1 MPLSKEAC
9 CLQVL
14 RFATLLPG
22 TVQCKGL
29 MPPSY
34 NPAQTARTGEPKRPL
49 RPALVAAEVPDEFIR
64 RLKNTL
70 IERRIT
76 EGLSLLESFRDRIAT
91 IGPGTR
97 NAGIFAGFLAQ
108 WVDAGFDGLNE
119 LRALLA
125 ALPGSHRTTMSLT
138 DYVYLRMADGM
149 LAMAD
154 EEAESTQ
161 RHFDFLLAVGGELGD
176 RDMLAVANFWKGRS
190 YRKNGQYDQSLES
203 TIIAREL
210 AVELGHERMA
220 AVMRTLESWLYFQ
233 KGKTRDALRT
243 LKEAEAVLQDSD
255 DFITLGNLYSSYGRV
270 ARRDGRLEQ
279 AVRHFRD
286 SIDAYS
292 KRDLEH
298 RNVARSLANMA
309 HAERLIAAQLREKV
323 DAEAARRR
331 RSSGG
336 LQDLKPQ
343 PSAPDPFRE
352 RLQLVLA
359 AAASHLDEAARIYR
373 KHPNN
378 RGLGT
383 VHINYSNLLLD
394 NGDLDRA
401 ASDAVLAYE
410 LGREKGDSIVMSRAR
425 ILEAMIEN
433 ARFEEQID
441 EPSHHAQQALEFAR
455 EAVDLSQKTQNRR
468 LRARALVAL
477 GVTYAN
483 DFFNQMDN
491 AQQAADEAAGLLK
504 PEGRDPLWQA
514 LQKLKAQ
521 LSHVGAVDAK
531 LRAWTLG
538 IVDDKTFQQ
547 VTEEFAQLVIPKVWE
562 REGRKVSRVA
572 TRLSISPK
580 KVRRILNK
588 AGLLGFRGDDGDGE
602 E

>member
-1 MPLSKEAC
+1 VRNKAGKTRKELVKSYA
-9 CLQVL
+9 LM
-14 RFATLLPG
+14 LPG
-22 TVQCKGL
+22 NT
-29 MPPSY
+29 P
-34 NPAQTARTGEPKRPL
+34 
-49 RPALVAAEVPDEFIR
+49 LVAQSSAATELRRSPRSVSPVATEVPDDFIR
-64 RLKNTL
+64 RLKTAL
-70 IERRIT
+70 IERHISD
-76 EGLSLLESFRDRIAT
+76 GLALLESYRDRISS
-91 IGPGTR
+91 IGPATR
-97 NAGIFAGFLAQ
+97 NAGVFAGYLAQ
-108 WVDAGFDGLNE
+108 WVDAGFDGLAE

-125 ALPGSHRTTMSLT
+125 ALPGSHRTSMSLT

-154 EEAESTQ
+154 EEVENTQ

-176 RDMLAVANFWKGRS
+176 REMLAVANFWKGRC

-203 TIIAREL
+203 TVIAREL
-210 AVELGHERMA
+210 AVELGHECMA

-233 KGKTRDALRT
+233 KGKVRDALRT
-243 LKEAEAVLQDSD
+243 LREAETVLQSSD
-255 DFITLGNLYSSYGRV
+255 DFITLGNLYSSYGRI

-292 KRDLEH
+292 KRDPEH

-309 HAERLIAAQLREKV
+309 HAERLIASQLREKV

-331 RSSGG
+331 RSGF
-336 LQDLKPQ
+336 QDLKPHQ
-343 PSAPDPFRE
+343 PPAAPDPFRE
-352 RLQLVLA
+352 RLLQVLSDA
-359 AAASHLDEAARIYR
+359 ALHLDEAARIY
-373 KHPNN
+373 KNHPNN
-378 RGLGT
+378 RGAGT
-383 VHINYSNLLLD
+383 VHINCAHLRLD

-401 ASDAVLAYE
+401 AADAVLAYE
-410 LGREKGDSIVMSRAR
+410 LGREKGDWIVMSRAR

-455 EAVDLSQKTQNRR
+455 EAVELAQKTQNRR

-477 GVTYAN
+477 GMTYAN

-504 PEGRDPLWQA
+504 PEGRDPLWQS

-531 LRAWTLG
+531 LRAWTQG
-538 IVDDKTFQQ
+538 IVEDKTFQQ

-588 AGLLGFRGDDGDGE
+588 AGLLGLRGDESEGDE
-602 E
+602 

>member
-1 MPLSKEAC
+1 MPLAAAALE
-9 CLQVL
+9 L
-14 RFATLLPG
+14 
-22 TVQCKGL
+22 
-29 MPPSY
+29 
-34 NPAQTARTGEPKRPL
+34 KRPG
-49 RPALVAAEVPDEFIR
+49 RSAVPFAAEIPDEFVR
-64 RLKNTL
+64 RLKSTL
-70 IERRIT
+70 IERQISD
-76 EGLSLLESFRDRIAT
+76 GLALLESFRDRIAS

-97 NAGIFAGFLAQ
+97 NAGVFAGFLAQ
-108 WVDAGFDGLNE
+108 WVDAGFDGLAE
-119 LRALLA
+119 LRALLSS
-125 ALPGSHRTTMSLT
+125 LPGSTRTTMSLT

-154 EEAESTQ
+154 EEVENTQ

-176 RDMLAVANFWKGRS
+176 REMLAVANFWKGRS

-210 AVELGHERMA
+210 AVELGRERMA

-243 LKEAEAVLQDSD
+243 LKEAEVVLTDSD
-255 DFITLGNLYSSYGRV
+255 DYITLGNLYSSYGRI
-270 ARRDGRLEQ
+270 ARRDGRLEH
-279 AVRHFRD
+279 AVRHFKD

-292 KRDLEH
+292 RRDPEH

-331 RSSGG
+331 RAGG
-336 LQDLKPQ
+336 LQDPKPQ
-343 PSAPDPFRE
+343 PQAPDPFRE
-352 RLQLVLA
+352 RLQQVLA
-359 AAASHLDEAARIYR
+359 DAASHLDEAARIYR

-383 VHINYSNLLLD
+383 VHINYSHLLLD

-401 ASDAVLAYE
+401 ATDAVQAYE

-433 ARFEEQID
+433 AKFEEQID

-455 EAVDLSQKTQNRR
+455 EAVDLAQKTQNRR

-477 GVTYAN
+477 GMTYSN

-491 AQQAADEAAGLLK
+491 AQQAADEAASLLK
-504 PEGRDPLWQA
+504 PEGRDPLWQS

-538 IVDDKTFQQ
+538 IVEDKTFQQ

-588 AGLLGFRGDDGDGE
+588 AGLLGLRGDEGDGDE
-602 E
+602 

>member
-1 MPLSKEAC
+1 MSPL
-9 CLQVL
+9 
-14 RFATLLPG
+14 
-22 TVQCKGL
+22 
-29 MPPSY
+29 
-34 NPAQTARTGEPKRPL
+34 
-49 RPALVAAEVPDEFIR
+49 AAEVPDEFIR
-64 RLKNTL
+64 RLKSAL
-70 IERRIT
+70 IERHISD
-76 EGLSLLESFRDRIAT
+76 GLALLETFRDRIAT
-91 IGPGTR
+91 IGPTTR
-97 NAGIFAGFLAQ
+97 NAGVFAGFLAQ
-108 WVDAGFDGLNE
+108 WVDAGFDGLGE

-125 ALPGSHRTTMSLT
+125 ALPGSTRTSMSLT

-154 EEAESTQ
+154 EEVENTQ

-176 RDMLAVANFWKGRS
+176 RDMLAVANFWKGRC

-203 TIIAREL
+203 TVIAREL
-210 AVELGHERMA
+210 AVELGHDRMA

-233 KGKTRDALRT
+233 KGKVRDALRT
-243 LKEAEAVLQDSD
+243 LREAEAVLQNSD
-255 DFITLGNLYSSYGRV
+255 DSITLGNLYSAYGRI

-292 KRDLEH
+292 KRDPEH

-309 HAERLIAAQLREKV
+309 HAERLIASQLREKV

-331 RSSGG
+331 RSG
-336 LQDLKPQ
+336 LQEMKPHQ
-343 PSAPDPFRE
+343 PTAPDPFRE
-352 RLQLVLA
+352 RLQQVLA
-359 AAASHLDEAARIYR
+359 DAASHLDEAARIYR
-373 KHPNN
+373 NHPNN
-378 RGLGT
+378 RGAGT
-383 VHINYSNLLLD
+383 VHINYSHLLLD

-401 ASDAVLAYE
+401 AIDAVLAYE
-410 LGREKGDSIVMSRAR
+410 LGREKGDWIVMSRAR

-433 ARFEEQID
+433 AKFEEQID

-455 EAVDLSQKTQNRR
+455 EAVELAQKTQNRR

-477 GVTYAN
+477 GMTYAN

-491 AQQAADEAAGLLK
+491 AQQSADEAASLLK
-504 PEGRDPLWQA
+504 PEGRDPLWQS

-531 LRAWTLG
+531 LRAWTQG
-538 IVDDKTFQQ
+538 VVEEKTFQQ

-588 AGLLGFRGDDGDGE
+588 AGLLGLRGDEGDGDE
-602 E
+602 

>member
-1 MPLSKEAC
+1 MPSQFSTAQLA
-9 CLQVL
+9 
-14 RFATLLPG
+14 PG
-22 TVQCKGL
+22 DAKRQHR
-29 MPPSY
+29 SA
-34 NPAQTARTGEPKRPL
+34 PAS
-49 RPALVAAEVPDEFIR
+49 AEVPDEFIR
-64 RLKNTL
+64 RLKTA
-70 IERRIT
+70 IIDRRIS
-76 EGLSLLESFRDRIAT
+76 EGLALLESFRDRIAT
-91 IGPGTR
+91 IGPTTR
-97 NAGIFAGFLAQ
+97 NAGVFAGCLAQ
-108 WVDAGFDGLNE
+108 WVDAGFEGLDE

-154 EEAESTQ
+154 EEVESTQ

-190 YRKNGQYDQSLES
+190 YRKSGQYDQSLES
-203 TIIAREL
+203 TVIAREL

-233 KGKTRDALRT
+233 KGKTRDSLRT
-243 LKEAEAVLQDSD
+243 LKEAEIVLQDSD
-255 DFITLGNLYSSYGRV
+255 DFITLGNLYSSYGRI

-279 AVRHFRD
+279 AVRHFKD
-286 SIDAYS
+286 SIDAYA
-292 KRDLEH
+292 KRDAEH

-331 RSSGG
+331 RSGT
-336 LQDLKPQ
+336 LQDLKPH

-352 RLQLVLA
+352 RLQQVLA
-359 AAASHLDEAARIYR
+359 DAASHLDEAARIYR

-383 VHINYSNLLLD
+383 VHINYSHLLLD

-401 ASDAVLAYE
+401 ATDAVLAYE

-425 ILEAMIEN
+425 ILESMIEN

-477 GVTYAN
+477 GMTYAN

-588 AGLLGFRGDDGDGE
+588 AGLLGFRGDDGEGE

>member
-1 MPLSKEAC
+1 
-9 CLQVL
+9 
-14 RFATLLPG
+14 
-22 TVQCKGL
+22 
-29 MPPSY
+29 MPPS
-34 NPAQTARTGEPKRPL
+34 QSTAIPIELKRSA
-49 RPALVAAEVPDEFIR
+49 RAALVAAEVPDEIIR
-64 RLKNTL
+64 RLKAAL
-70 IERRIT
+70 IERRIS
-76 EGLSLLESFRDRIAT
+76 EGLALLESFRDRIAT
-91 IGPGTR
+91 IGPATR

-108 WVDAGFDGLNE
+108 WVDAGFDGLDE

-125 ALPGSHRTTMSLT
+125 ALPGSLRTTMALT

-154 EEAESTQ
+154 EEVESTQ

-176 RDMLAVANFWKGRS
+176 RDMLAVANFWKGRC

-203 TIIAREL
+203 TVIAREL
-210 AVELGHERMA
+210 AVELKHDRMA

-243 LKEAEAVLQDSD
+243 LREAEVELQDSD
-255 DFITLGNLYSSYGRV
+255 DYITLGNLYSAYGRI
-270 ARRDGRLEQ
+270 ARRDGRLEH
-279 AVRHFRD
+279 AVRHFKD

-292 KRDLEH
+292 KRDAEH

-323 DAEAARRR
+323 DAEVARRR
-331 RSSGG
+331 RSSAGG
-336 LQDLKPQ
+336 LQELKPQ
-343 PSAPDPFRE
+343 PAAPDPFRE
-352 RLQLVLA
+352 RLQQVLTDA
-359 AAASHLDEAARIYR
+359 AAHLDEAARIYR
-373 KHPNN
+373 SHPNN

-383 VHINYSNLLLD
+383 VHINYSHLLLD

-401 ASDAVLAYE
+401 AQDAVLAYE
-410 LGREKGDSIVMSRAR
+410 LGREKGDSIVMSRAC
-425 ILEAMIEN
+425 ILESMIEN
-433 ARFEEQID
+433 ARFDEQID

-455 EAVDLSQKTQNRR
+455 EAVELSQKTQNRR

-477 GVTYAN
+477 GMTYAN

-491 AQQAADEAAGLLK
+491 AQQSADEAASLLK
-504 PEGRDPLWQA
+504 PEGRDPLWQS

-538 IVDDKTFQQ
+538 IVEEKTFQQ

-588 AGLLGFRGDDGDGE
+588 AGLLGLRGDEGDGDE
-602 E
+602 

>member
-1 MPLSKEAC
+1 MPSQFSTAQLA
-9 CLQVL
+9 
-14 RFATLLPG
+14 PG
-22 TVQCKGL
+22 DAKRQHR
-29 MPPSY
+29 SA
-34 NPAQTARTGEPKRPL
+34 PAS
-49 RPALVAAEVPDEFIR
+49 AEVPDEFIR
-64 RLKNTL
+64 RLKTAL
-70 IERRIT
+70 IDRRIS
-76 EGLSLLESFRDRIAT
+76 EGLALLESFRDRIAS
-91 IGPGTR
+91 IGPTTR

-108 WVDAGFDGLNE
+108 WVDAGFEGLDE
-119 LRALLA
+119 LRALLT

-154 EEAESTQ
+154 EEVESTQ

-190 YRKNGQYDQSLES
+190 YRKSGQYDQSLES
-203 TIIAREL
+203 TVIAREL

-233 KGKTRDALRT
+233 KGKTRDSLRT
-243 LKEAEAVLQDSD
+243 LKEAEIVLQDSD
-255 DFITLGNLYSSYGRV
+255 DFITLGNLYSSYGRI

-279 AVRHFRD
+279 AVRHFKD

-292 KRDLEH
+292 KRDAEH

-331 RSSGG
+331 RSGT

-352 RLQLVLA
+352 RLQQVLA
-359 AAASHLDEAARIYR
+359 GAASHLDDAARIYR

-383 VHINYSNLLLD
+383 VHINYSHLLLD

-401 ASDAVLAYE
+401 ATDAVLAYE

-425 ILEAMIEN
+425 ILESMIEN

-455 EAVDLSQKTQNRR
+455 EAVDLSQRTQNRR

-477 GVTYAN
+477 GMTYAN

-491 AQQAADEAAGLLK
+491 AQQAADEAASLLK

-588 AGLLGFRGDDGDGE
+588 AGLLGFRGDDGEGE

>member
-1 MPLSKEAC
+1 MPSPQGAGQLAAAALELKRSS
-9 CLQVL
+9 
-14 RFATLLPG
+14 RMSATAS
-22 TVQCKGL
+22 V
-29 MPPSY
+29 
-34 NPAQTARTGEPKRPL
+34 EI
-49 RPALVAAEVPDEFIR
+49 PDEFIR
-64 RLKNTL
+64 RLRSTL
-70 IERRIT
+70 LERQIS
-76 EGLSLLESFRDRIAT
+76 EGLALLEAFRDRIAT
-91 IGPGTR
+91 IGPATR
-97 NAGIFAGFLAQ
+97 NAGVFAGFLAQ
-108 WVDAGFDGLNE
+108 WVDAGFDGLGE
-119 LRALLA
+119 LRALLS
-125 ALPGSHRTTMSLT
+125 ALPGSARTTMSLT

-154 EEAESTQ
+154 EEVENTQ

-176 RDMLAVANFWKGRS
+176 REMLAVANFWKGRS

-203 TIIAREL
+203 TVIAREL
-210 AVELGHERMA
+210 AVELGRERMA

-243 LKEAEAVLQDSD
+243 LKEAEAVLADSD
-255 DFITLGNLYSSYGRV
+255 DYITLGNLYSAYGRI

-279 AVRHFRD
+279 AARHFKD
-286 SIDAYS
+286 SIEAYA
-292 KRDLEH
+292 KRDPEH

-331 RSSGG
+331 RAGG

-343 PSAPDPFRE
+343 PTAPDPFRE
-352 RLQLVLA
+352 RLQHVLTDA
-359 AAASHLDEAARIYR
+359 ATHLDEAARIYR

-378 RGLGT
+378 RGMGT
-383 VHINYSNLLLD
+383 VHINYSHLLLD

-401 ASDAVLAYE
+401 AVDAVQAYE

-433 ARFEEQID
+433 AKFEEQID

-455 EAVDLSQKTQNRR
+455 EAVELSQRTQNRR

-477 GVTYAN
+477 GMTYSN

-491 AQQAADEAAGLLK
+491 AQQAADDAAALLK
-504 PEGRDPLWQA
+504 PEGRDPLWQS

-538 IVDDKTFQQ
+538 IVEEKTFQQ

-588 AGLLGFRGDDGDGE
+588 AGLLGLRGDEGDGE

>member
-1 MPLSKEAC
+1 MTTSPVTNTVAAKRT
-9 CLQVL
+9 L
-14 RFATLLPG
+14 RG
-22 TVQCKGL
+22 NS
-29 MPPSY
+29 PPQ
-34 NPAQTARTGEPKRPL
+34 A
-49 RPALVAAEVPDEFIR
+49 AAEVSDEFIR
-64 RLKNTL
+64 RLKSAL

-76 EGLSLLESFRDRIAT
+76 EGLTLLESFRDRIST
-91 IGPGTR
+91 IGPTTR

-108 WVDAGFDGLNE
+108 WVDAGFDGLE
-119 LRALLA
+119 ALRGLLA
-125 ALPGSHRTTMSLT
+125 ALPGGTRTTMSLT

-154 EEAESTQ
+154 EEVESTQ

-176 RDMLAVANFWKGRS
+176 REMLAVANFWKGRS
-190 YRKNGQYDQSLES
+190 FRKNGQYDQSLES

-233 KGKTRDALRT
+233 KGKTRDSLRT
-243 LKEAEAVLQDSD
+243 LRDAEVVLQDSD
-255 DFITLGNLYSSYGRV
+255 DYITLGNLYSAYGRI
-270 ARRDGRLEQ
+270 ARRDGRLEN
-279 AVRHFRD
+279 AVRHFKD
-286 SIDAYS
+286 SIEAYARRDA
-292 KRDLEH
+292 EH

-309 HAERLIAAQLREKV
+309 HAERLIGAQLREKV

-331 RSSGG
+331 RSSVVG
-336 LQDLKPQ
+336 LQELKQQ
-343 PSAPDPFRE
+343 PPLAPDPFRE
-352 RLQLVLA
+352 RLQQVLA
-359 AAASHLDEAARIYR
+359 DAAGHLEDAARIYR
-373 KHPNN
+373 SHPNN

-383 VHINYSNLLLD
+383 VHINCSHLHLD

-401 ASDAVLAYE
+401 AADAVLAYE

-441 EPSHHAQQALEFAR
+441 EPSQHAQQALEFAR
-455 EAVDLSQKTQNRR
+455 EAVELSQKTQNRR

-477 GVTYAN
+477 GMTYSN
-483 DFFNQMDN
+483 DFFNQMDH
-491 AQQAADEAAGLLK
+491 AQQAADDAAGLLK
-504 PEGRDPLWQA
+504 PEGRDPLWQS
-514 LQKLKAQ
+514 LQRLKAQ

-531 LRAWTLG
+531 LRAWTMG
-538 IVDDKTFQQ
+538 IVEDKTFQQ

-562 REGRKVSRVA
+562 REDRKVSRVA

-588 AGLLGFRGDDGDGE
+588 NGLLGLRGDESDADE
-602 E
+602 

>member
-1 MPLSKEAC
+1 MPS
-9 CLQVL
+9 
-14 RFATLLPG
+14 
-22 TVQCKGL
+22 
-29 MPPSY
+29 SY
-34 NPAQTARTGEPKRPL
+34 SPAQLAQPGEPKRSV
-49 RPALVAAEVPDEFIR
+49 RAAPSASEVPDEFIR
-64 RLKNTL
+64 RLRTAL

-76 EGLSLLESFRDRIAT
+76 EGLTLLESFRDRIAT
-91 IGPGTR
+91 IGPATR

-108 WVDAGFDGLNE
+108 WVDAGFDGLDE

-125 ALPGSHRTTMSLT
+125 TLPGSMRTTMSLT

-154 EEAESTQ
+154 EEVENTQ

-190 YRKNGQYDQSLES
+190 YRKSGQYDQSLDS
-203 TIIAREL
+203 TILAREL
-210 AVELGHERMA
+210 ALELGHHRMA

-233 KGKTRDALRT
+233 KAKPRDALRT
-243 LKEAEAVLQDSD
+243 LREAEVVLAESD
-255 DFITLGNLYSSYGRV
+255 DFITLGNLFSAYGRI

-279 AVRHFRD
+279 AVRHFKD
-286 SIDAYS
+286 SIAAYS
-292 KRDLEH
+292 KRDPEH

-331 RSSGG
+331 RSGG
-336 LQDLKPQ
+336 LQELKPQ
-343 PSAPDPFRE
+343 PVPPDPFRE

-359 AAASHLDEAARIYR
+359 DAASHLDEAARIYR
-373 KHPNN
+373 SHPNN

-383 VHINYSNLLLD
+383 VHINYSHLLLD

-401 ASDAVLAYE
+401 ANDAVLAYE

-455 EAVDLSQKTQNRR
+455 EAVELSQKTQNRR

-477 GVTYAN
+477 GMTYAN

-491 AQQAADEAAGLLK
+491 AQQSADEAASLLK
-504 PEGRDPLWQA
+504 PEGRDPLWQS

-531 LRAWTLG
+531 LRSWTLG

-588 AGLLGFRGDDGDGE
+588 AGLLGLRGDEGDGDE
-602 E
+602 

>member
-1 MPLSKEAC
+1 MS
-9 CLQVL
+9 
-14 RFATLLPG
+14 ATAS
-22 TVQCKGL
+22 V
-29 MPPSY
+29 
-34 NPAQTARTGEPKRPL
+34 EI
-49 RPALVAAEVPDEFIR
+49 PDEFIR
-64 RLKNTL
+64 RLRSTL
-70 IERRIT
+70 LERQIS
-76 EGLSLLESFRDRIAT
+76 EGLALLEAFRDRIAT
-91 IGPGTR
+91 IGPATR
-97 NAGIFAGFLAQ
+97 NAGVFAGFLAQ
-108 WVDAGFDGLNE
+108 WVDAGFDGLGE
-119 LRALLA
+119 LRALLS
-125 ALPGSHRTTMSLT
+125 ALPGSARTTMSLT

-154 EEAESTQ
+154 EEVENTQ

-176 RDMLAVANFWKGRS
+176 REMLAVANFWKGRS

-203 TIIAREL
+203 TVIAREL
-210 AVELGHERMA
+210 AVELGRERMA

-243 LKEAEAVLQDSD
+243 LKEAEAVLADSD
-255 DFITLGNLYSSYGRV
+255 DYITLGNLYSAYGRI

-279 AVRHFRD
+279 AARHFKD
-286 SIDAYS
+286 SIEAYA
-292 KRDLEH
+292 KRDPEH

-331 RSSGG
+331 RAGG

-343 PSAPDPFRE
+343 PTAPDPFRE
-352 RLQLVLA
+352 RLQHVLTDA
-359 AAASHLDEAARIYR
+359 ATHLDEAARIYR

-378 RGLGT
+378 RGMGT
-383 VHINYSNLLLD
+383 VHINYSHLLLD

-401 ASDAVLAYE
+401 AVDAVQAYE

-433 ARFEEQID
+433 AKFEEQID

-455 EAVDLSQKTQNRR
+455 EAVELSQRTQNRR

-477 GVTYAN
+477 GMTYSN

-491 AQQAADEAAGLLK
+491 AQQTADDAAALLK
-504 PEGRDPLWQA
+504 PEGRDPLWQS

-538 IVDDKTFQQ
+538 IVEEKTFQQ

-588 AGLLGFRGDDGDGE
+588 AGLLGLRGDEGDGE

>member
-1 MPLSKEAC
+1 
-9 CLQVL
+9 
-14 RFATLLPG
+14 
-22 TVQCKGL
+22 
-29 MPPSY
+29 MPPS
-34 NPAQTARTGEPKRPL
+34 QITAAATSEPRRSPRAAPL
-49 RPALVAAEVPDEFIR
+49 AAEVPDEVIR
-64 RLKNTL
+64 RLKTAL

-76 EGLSLLESFRDRIAT
+76 DGLALLESFRNRIALV
-91 IGPGTR
+91 GPTTR
-97 NAGIFAGFLAQ
+97 NAGIFAGCLAQ
-108 WVDAGFDGLNE
+108 WVDAGFNGLDE

-125 ALPGSHRTTMSLT
+125 ALPGSTRMTMSLT

-154 EEAESTQ
+154 EEVDSTQ

-176 RDMLAVANFWKGRS
+176 RDMLAVANFWKGRC
-190 YRKNGQYDQSLES
+190 YRKSGHYDQSLES
-203 TIIAREL
+203 TIKGREL
-210 AVELGHERMA
+210 AVELKHDRMA

-243 LKEAEAVLQDSD
+243 LREAEVVLQDCD
-255 DFITLGNLYSSYGRV
+255 DYITLGNLYSAYGRI
-270 ARRDGRLEQ
+270 ARRDGRLEN
-279 AVRHFRD
+279 AVRHFKD

-292 KRDLEH
+292 KRDAEH

-309 HAERLIAAQLREKV
+309 HAERLIAVQLREKV

-331 RSSGG
+331 RSSTGG
-336 LQDLKPQ
+336 LQELKAP
-343 PSAPDPFRE
+343 PAAPDPFRE
-352 RLQLVLA
+352 RLQQVLNDA
-359 AAASHLDEAARIYR
+359 AAHLDEAARIYR
-373 KHPNN
+373 THPNN

-383 VHINYSNLLLD
+383 VHINYSHLHLD

-401 ASDAVLAYE
+401 AVDAVQAYE

-425 ILEAMIEN
+425 ILESMIEN
-433 ARFEEQID
+433 ARFDEQID

-455 EAVDLSQKTQNRR
+455 EAVELSQKAQNRR

-477 GVTYAN
+477 GMTYAN

-491 AQQAADEAAGLLK
+491 AQLAADEAASLLK
-504 PEGRDPLWQA
+504 PEGRDPLWQS

-538 IVDDKTFQQ
+538 IVEDKTFQQ
-547 VTEEFAQLVIPKVWE
+547 VTEDFAQLVIPKVWE

-588 AGLLGFRGDDGDGE
+588 AGLLGLRGDDSDGE